1 MLHIV
6 LVLQRGRTTF
16 RLLIVAAA
24 RSGWKPRANP
34 PPSSRVTASNVSDA
48 GAPFGVGVYFE
59 KAQVRGEGASKVYI
73 REVQEGRK
81 VRFRFCPECGTTVYW
96 DLDRRPTILAS
107 LSVHSPILLFLR
119 RRDRSGRNLG
129 IRGSP
134 SGIISGISRKRHQSP
149 EPLADLGRQQH
160 RAIVG
165 SGRLSPQRTTA
176 SG

>member
-1 MLHIV
+1 MCV
-6 LVLQRGRTTF
+6 LVFQRGRTVSRIAHCNCGSLRVKTMGEPTAV
-16 RLLIVAAA
+16 VACHCLECQ
-24 RSGWKPRANP
+24 RR
-34 PPSSRVTASNVSDA
+34 T
-48 GAPFGVGVYFE
+48 GAPFGVGVYSRRPRFE
-59 KAQVRGEGASKVYI
+59 PEASKVYI